1 MKTAAILA
9 LIAGTASAFTSSNF
23 KSSQTGIKP
32 VKAVEEAVETAVEAP
47 VEAPVAA
54 PVEAEAPKVSV
65 LDGMVGAVDLRGKE
79 FKFDPLNLATSYEPL
94 VPWFRE
100 AELRHGRTAM
110 VAVIGFIATDFVR
123 IPGEMYSFEAIPRT
137 VDAHNIL
144 VQEGPMVQLL
154 LWIGLFDLIITG
166 PACAATMAGERDAG
180 DFGWTRWAPDDKEGF
195 DAKRASELLN
205 GRLAMM
211 AVGGI
216 ATQSVLTGN
225 GFPYLF
231 N

>member
-1 MKTAAILA
+1 MKNPTVILFWSSRHHHHNNIIIIMMCS
-9 LIAGTASAFTSSNF
+9 LLLRTTYNSMLLSHINAFPHHLPSFHQCNLSNF
-23 KSSQTGIKP
+23 LLQLKLS
-32 VKAVEEAVETAVEAP
+32 ET
-47 VEAPVAA
+47 
-54 PVEAEAPKVSV
+54 
-65 LDGMVGAVDLRGKE
+65 
-79 FKFDPLNLATSYEPL
+79 YEPL

-110 VAVIGFIATDFVR
+110 LAVIGFIATDFVR
-123 IPGEMYSFEAIPRT
+123 IPGSMYSFDAIPKT

-144 VQEGPMVQLL
+144 IEEGPMVQLL
-154 LWIGLFDLIITG
+154 FWIGLFDLLITA

-180 DFGWTRWAPDDKEGF
+180 DFGWTKWAPKDKEGF
-195 DAKRASELLN
+195 DGKRASELLN
-205 GRLAMM
+205 GRLAMC

-216 ATQSVLTGN
+216 ATQSVVTGN

>member
-9 LIAGTASAFTSSNF
+9 LIASTASAFTTSNVNSS
-23 KSSQTGIKP
+23 P
-32 VKAVEEAVETAVEAP
+32 RTAIQAS
-47 VEAPVAA
+47 AM
-54 PVEAEAPKVSV
+54 
-65 LDGMVGAVDLRGKE
+65 DDMVGAVDLRGKE
-79 FKFDPLNLATSYEPL
+79 FKFDPLNLSETYGPL

-110 VAVIGFIATDFVR
+110 LAVIGFIATDFVR
-123 IPGEMYSFEAIPRT
+123 IPGEMYSFEAIPKT
-137 VDAHNIL
+137 INAHDIL
-144 VQEGPMVQLL
+144 IEQGPMIQLAM
-154 LWIGLFDLIITG
+154 WVGLFDFIVPA
-166 PACAATMAGERDAG
+166 PACAATMNGERDAG
-180 DFGWTRWAPDDKEGF
+180 DFGWTKWAPKDQDAF

-205 GRLAMM
+205 GRLAMC

-231 N
+231 

>member
-9 LIAGTASAFTSSNF
+9 LIAGTASAFTTSNVNSS
-23 KSSQTGIKP
+23 P
-32 VKAVEEAVETAVEAP
+32 RTAVQAS
-47 VEAPVAA
+47 AM
-54 PVEAEAPKVSV
+54 
-65 LDGMVGAVDLRGKE
+65 DDMVGAVDLRGKE
-79 FKFDPLNLATSYEPL
+79 FKFDPLKLSETYGPL

-110 VAVIGFIATDFVR
+110 LAVIGFIATDFVR
-123 IPGEMYSFEAIPRT
+123 IPGEMYSFEAIPKT
-137 VDAHNIL
+137 INAHDIL
-144 VQEGPMVQLL
+144 IEKGPMVQLL
-154 LWIGLFDLIITG
+154 MWVGLFDLIVTA
-166 PACAATMAGERDAG
+166 PACAATMNGERDAG
-180 DFGWTRWAPDDKEGF
+180 DFGWTKWAPKDQEAF

-205 GRLAMM
+205 GRLAMC

-231 N
+231 